1 MSSDIGVSQSQ
12 LNHNRLHESCL
23 TIFYH
28 DMTYWFKALLIKG
41 NSAPTLSRN
50 IQALAIEIFLVYK
63 GISEIMM
70 REVSPLGETLKY
82 NLRHQHDLLKRP
94 IKRVY
99 YGMESLGYRI
109 TKK

>member
-1 MSSDIGVSQSQ
+1 M
-12 LNHNRLHESCL
+12 
-23 TIFYH
+23 
-28 DMTYWFKALLIKG
+28 
-41 NSAPTLSRN
+41 
-50 IQALAIEIFLVYK
+50 QALATEIFLVYK

-82 NLRHQHDLLKRP
+82 NLRHQPDLSKRP

-99 YGMESLGYRI
+99 YGMESLGYLI